1 LSRAHVAV
9 LTRAAGRQAGLAE
22 QTRPHDERIQAKA
35 PLFCSHTMRLPSFF
49 PKQMVGVTIHPQ
61 SNLPVSFLRFRSA
74 EPLASIWMQPCSVQ
88 MDPKEQCGF
97 KIQVSG
103 AVLPQPVG
111 NLCLYTVVQVQT
123 AKGARKKVLDE
134 SELVL
139 QCESEAE
146 REDWIRVLKLFA
158 TGP

>member
-1 LSRAHVAV
+1 MWFQNSSEWGRFAATRWLSV
-9 LTRAAGRQAGLAE
+9 L
-22 QTRPHDERIQAKA
+22 
-35 PLFCSHTMRLPSFF
+35 
-49 PKQMVGVTIHPQ
+49 
-61 SNLPVSFLRFRSA
+61 
-74 EPLASIWMQPCSVQ
+74 
-88 MDPKEQCGF
+88 
-97 KIQVSG
+97 
-103 AVLPQPVG
+103 
-111 NLCLYTVVQVQT
+111 TVVQVQT

>member
-1 LSRAHVAV
+1 MHWQSV
-9 LTRAAGRQAGLAE
+9 LTVA
-22 QTRPHDERIQAKA
+22 
-35 PLFCSHTMRLPSFF
+35 
-49 PKQMVGVTIHPQ
+49 
-61 SNLPVSFLRFRSA
+61 
-74 EPLASIWMQPCSVQ
+74 
-88 MDPKEQCGF
+88 
-97 KIQVSG
+97 
-103 AVLPQPVG
+103 
-111 NLCLYTVVQVQT
+111 QVQA